1 MFQALNRTGWFKPL
15 QKGGGESAGRMQ
27 VMFNRL
33 SPRLLSAL
41 DKTVWFVC
49 TARNAIVVIVCLVVA
64 MLLDPQLHDCTTE
77 PELCV
82 FSLTGSIQAGLPAFQ
97 PPPFS
102 VPAAATNLNLSLSHD
117 HDHGHGN
124 HSQTEAGEEIPFT
137 EMVATLGPAILII
150 PLIAILESVAIAKAF
165 GKFFVLPFQN
175 YFDI

>member
-102 VPAAATNLNLSLSHD
+102 APAASAASAANLS
-117 HDHGHGN
+117 HGHGN

-165 GKFFVLPFQN
+165 GKFSVLPFQF

>member
-15 QKGGGESAGRMQ
+15 EKGGAEKASRMQ

-33 SPRLLSAL
+33 NPRLLSWV
-41 DKTVWFVC
+41 DKTVWFLC
-49 TARNAIVVIVCLVVA
+49 TARNAIVVIVCLVIA
-64 MLLDPQLHDCTTE
+64 LLVDPELHDCSTE

-102 VPAAATNLNLSLSHD
+102 APAPPPAANIS
-117 HDHGHGN
+117 HGHGVGSN
-124 HSQTEAGEEIPFT
+124 HSQTGAEAVIPFT

-165 GKFFVLPFQN
+165 GKILFFRFPNLF
-175 YFDI
+175 